1 MTDPARTTT
10 EPTTEPTTSS
20 AVATPPGGTPHRVRD
35 LTVVA
40 VMLAATVVLVIVSA
54 GTGKVSV
61 PPLEVLGSIAHHF
74 HLDLGPLPSHPNGEG
89 ALWNVRFP
97 RIVLGLFVGA
107 ALGAAGCLLQGVLA
121 NPLAEPGIIGVSSGA
136 AVGACLMIVLAG
148 GSAGVGGAAGNW
160 ALAGAA
166 FVFGLITAAAVYLLS
181 LRDGSSSAIMLVLT
195 GIAVNAFAAGIIAF
209 LTFVA
214 TTAAREQIIF
224 WQLGSLAGRTWSE
237 IWVVAPLVIG
247 GVAACLFLV
256 HKLDLLA
263 LGDIQAAS
271 LGVNVEAVRR
281 QAIVLTAVLTA
292 AAVAFAGIIAFV
304 GLVVP
309 HVMRLIVG
317 PRHAILL
324 PTSVIGGALVITGA
338 DLAARTMLGDA
349 DLPLGM
355 FTSLIGGPVF
365 FILLRRSRHAGA
377 GW

>member
-1 MTDPARTTT
+1 MSA
-10 EPTTEPTTSS
+10 PTTPRVPAAPNVGHRNRHRTRNVTVM
-20 AVATPPGGTPHRVRD
+20 AVMVVAT
-35 LTVVA
+35 
-40 VMLAATVVLVIVSA
+40 AALIVVSA
-54 GTGKVSV
+54 GVGKVWV
-61 PPLEVLGSIAHHF
+61 PPIEVLGSLAHHF

-97 RIVLGLFVGA
+97 RIVLGLLVGA
-107 ALGAAGCLLQGVLA
+107 ALGAGGCLLQGVLA

-136 AVGACLMIVLAG
+136 AVGACLMIVLG
-148 GSAGVGGAAGNW
+148 GGMTNDW

-166 FVFGLITAAAVYLLS
+166 FVFGLFTAAAVYLLS
-181 LRDGSSSAIMLVLT
+181 LRDGSTSAIMLVLT
-195 GIAVNAFAAGIIAF
+195 GIAVNAFALGIIAY

-214 TTAAREQIIF
+214 STAAREQIVF
-224 WQLGSLAGRTWSE
+224 WQLGSLAGATWDE
-237 IWVVAPLVIG
+237 IWVSAPLI
-247 GVAACLFLV
+247 VAAIAAALVLV

-263 LGDIQAAS
+263 LGEIQAAS
-271 LGVNVEAVRR
+271 LGVNVEVVRR
-281 QAIVLTAVLTA
+281 QVIVLVSILTA
-292 AAVAFAGIIAFV
+292 AAVAFSGIIMFV

-324 PTSVIGGALVITGA
+324 PTSVVGGALVITAA

>member
-1 MTDPARTTT
+1 MSIPTAETKAETAAPVTAR
-10 EPTTEPTTSS
+10 S
-20 AVATPPGGTPHRVRD
+20 HRTRNTV
-35 LTVVA
+35 VVA
-40 VMLAATVVLVIVSA
+40 VMLLATAALAIVSA
-54 GTGKVSV
+54 GIGQVEI

-74 HLDLGPLPSHPNGEG
+74 HLEIGPLPAHPNGEG

-121 NPLAEPGIIGVSSGA
+121 NPLAEPSIIGVSSGSA
-136 AVGACLMIVLAG
+136 IGACLVIVLAG
-148 GSAGVGGAAGNW
+148 GSAGAGGAAGNW

-166 FVFGLITAAAVYLLS
+166 FLFGLVTAAAVYLLS

-195 GIAVNAFAAGIIAF
+195 GIAVNAFAAGVIAF

-237 IWVVAPLVIG
+237 IWVVAPLVVV
-247 GVAACLFLV
+247 GVAACVLLV

-263 LGDIQAAS
+263 LGEIQAAS
-271 LGVNVEAVRR
+271 LGVNVESVRR
-281 QAIVLTAVLTA
+281 QAIVLTAILTA

-317 PRHAILL
+317 PKHSILL

-338 DLAARTMLGDA
+338 DLAARTMVGDA

-355 FTSLIGGPVF
+355 FTALIGGPVF
-365 FILLRRSRHAGA
+365 FILLRRSRRAGA

>member
-1 MTDPARTTT
+1 MSVQTADATT
-10 EPTTEPTTSS
+10 
-20 AVATPPGGTPHRVRD
+20 APPVGRSHRVRN
-35 LTVVA
+35 L
-40 VMLAATVVLVIVSA
+40 TVVLVMLIATATLAIVSA
-54 GTGKVSV
+54 GIGQVEI

-74 HLDLGPLPSHPNGEG
+74 HLEIGPLPSHPNGEG

-121 NPLAEPGIIGVSSGA
+121 NPLAEPSIIGVSSGS
-136 AVGACLMIVLAG
+136 AVGACLVIVLAG
-148 GSAGVGGAAGNW
+148 GTAGVGGAGGNW

-166 FVFGLITAAAVYLLS
+166 FLFGLVTAAAVYLLS

-195 GIAVNAFAAGIIAF
+195 GIAVNAFAAGVIAF

-214 TTAAREQIIF
+214 STAAREQIIF

-247 GVAACLFLV
+247 GVAACALLV

-263 LGDIQAAS
+263 LGEIQAAS
-271 LGVNVEAVRR
+271 LGVNVESVRR

-317 PRHAILL
+317 PKHSILL

>member
-1 MTDPARTTT
+1 MSAPVTTKETPAAA
-10 EPTTEPTTSS
+10 PAPVGTS
-20 AVATPPGGTPHRVRD
+20 HKVRN
-35 LTVVA
+35 TVVVT
-40 VMLAATVVLVIVSA
+40 VMVAATAVLAIISA
-54 GTGKVSV
+54 GIGQVHV
-61 PPLEVLGSIAHHF
+61 PPLEVLGSIAHHW
-74 HLDLGPLPSHPNGEG
+74 HLDIGPLPSHPNGEG

-121 NPLAEPGIIGVSSGA
+121 NPLAEPSIIGVSSGSA
-136 AVGACLMIVLAG
+136 IGACLVIVLAG
-148 GSAGVGGAAGNW
+148 GSAGAGGAANNW

-166 FVFGLITAAAVYLLS
+166 FVFGLVTAAAVYVLS

-195 GIAVNAFAAGIIAF
+195 GIAVNAFAAGVIAF

-214 TTAAREQIIF
+214 STAAREQIVF
-224 WQLGSLAGRTWSE
+224 WQLGSLASGNWSE
-237 IWVVAPLVIG
+237 ILVVAPLVVV
-247 GVAACLFLV
+247 GVAACVLLV

-263 LGDIQAAS
+263 LGEIQAAS
-271 LGVNVEAVRR
+271 LGVNVEGVRR
-281 QAIVLTAVLTA
+281 LAIVLTAILTA

-317 PRHAILL
+317 PRHSILL

-338 DLAARTMLGDA
+338 DLAARTMVGDA

-355 FTSLIGGPVF
+355 FTALIGGPVF
-365 FILLRRSRHAGA
+365 FILLRRSRRAGA